1 MPYRILVYAPDSVPL
16 GVGYLAGKS
25 YGTGD
30 NVATPKLAPRT
41 ATARDYMVYASRAT
55 AIAET
60 AFLKAR
66 QIRHKIERF

>member
-1 MPYRILVYAPDSVPL
+1 
-16 GVGYLAGKS
+16 
-25 YGTGD
+25 
-30 NVATPKLAPRT
+30 
-41 ATARDYMVYASRAT
+41 MVYASRAT